1 MTDPRAPKTILTV
14 DRLDVTFKGR
24 RRQKVKAVVD
34 VSFAVAEGET
44 FGVIGESGSGKS
56 TLGRAVVCLLKPS
69 AGTILHYGEDPFQLS
84 ASELRQHRRSFQ
96 IVFQDPHAA
105 LDPRMTILESVR
117 EPLDVARL
125 GTSSERQRKA
135 LAMLDRVALSEEL
148 AQRYPHEISGGQ
160 KQRANIARA
169 LVLEPRLIVCD
180 EVVAALDVSIQADML
195 NLFADLQREFGLTYL
210 FISHDLRVVA
220 HISDRVAVM
229 YAGQL
234 VELAPAEPL
243 MNAPLHPYTQALLSA
258 EPEPRVPE
266 NGVRKRIILKGE
278 IPSPLAPPP
287 GCRFHTRCPIA
298 APQCASI
305 EPAWQEFAPGRF
317 VACHFAGTQ
326 LTSARE
332 TAHQAP
338 NQLTDNPDTV
348 AKELTDHANL
358 GGRHERIR
366 PEIGGHARP
375 S

>member
-1 MTDPRAPKTILTV
+1 MTDALSNRTILTV
-14 DRLDVTFKGR
+14 DRLDVTFKAR

-34 VSFAVAEGET
+34 VSFAVGEGET

-56 TLGRAVVCLLKPS
+56 TLGRAIVCLLQPS
-69 AGTILHYGEDPFQLS
+69 SGHILHYGEDPFQLG
-84 ASELRQHRRSFQ
+84 ANELRRHRRSFQ
-96 IVFQDPHAA
+96 IIFQDPHAA
-105 LDPRMTILESVR
+105 LDPRMTILDSVC
-117 EPLDVARL
+117 EPLDVAGI
-125 GTSSERQRKA
+125 GTSAERRRKA

-148 AQRYPHEISGGQ
+148 TSRYPHEISGGQ

-195 NLFADLQREFGLTYL
+195 NLFADLQREFGLTYV

-243 MNAPLHPYTQALLSA
+243 MKAPLHPYTQALLSA

-266 NGVRKRIILKGE
+266 NGVRRRIILQGE

-298 APQCASI
+298 QPQCARL
-305 EPAWQEFAPGRF
+305 EPEWQEFAPGRF

-326 LTSARE
+326 LTSNKGAARQVQI
-332 TAHQAP
+332 A
-338 NQLTDNPDTV
+338 
-348 AKELTDHANL
+348 
-358 GGRHERIR
+358 
-366 PEIGGHARP
+366 
-375 S
+375 